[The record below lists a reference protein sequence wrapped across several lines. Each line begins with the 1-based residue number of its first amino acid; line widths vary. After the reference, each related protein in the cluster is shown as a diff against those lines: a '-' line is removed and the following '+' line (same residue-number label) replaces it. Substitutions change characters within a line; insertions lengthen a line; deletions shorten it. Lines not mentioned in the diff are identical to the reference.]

1 MQQDTDPKYQQVHLW
16 MFHFPNQSPDFNENE
31 MLWHDL
37 KQALHAEK
45 TYNAAEF
52 FFKVQRQ
59 VGQNFSSVM

>member
-52 FFKVQRQ
+52 FF
-59 VGQNFSSVM
+59 